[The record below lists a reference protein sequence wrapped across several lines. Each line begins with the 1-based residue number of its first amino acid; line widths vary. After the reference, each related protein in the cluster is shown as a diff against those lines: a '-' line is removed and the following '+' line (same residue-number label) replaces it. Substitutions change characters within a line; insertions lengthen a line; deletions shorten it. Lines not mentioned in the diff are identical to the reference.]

1 MLALVCAAALGCFD
15 AVKITAVLLV
25 REVVKVL
32 VLYCEAVLDV
42 AGFAPPD
49 GFELWRVGAGVR
61 VPRSADSSYS
71 RLLVRPLRRCR
82 RAAAA
87 RNALVLW

>member
-1 MLALVCAAALGCFD
+1 MVQ
-15 AVKITAVLLV
+15 
-25 REVVKVL
+25 KVL
-32 VLYCEAVLDV
+32 VLYCDQCEAVLDM

-49 GFELWRVGAGVR
+49 GFAFVLYVANFVPPGGFELWRVGAGVR
-61 VPRSADSSYS
+61 VPRSADSFDS

>member
-15 AVKITAVLLV
+15 AVKITAVVLV
-25 REVVKVL
+25 REVL